1 MNIFFAIVFLLLSA
15 LFSGLT
21 LGLMGLDLAT
31 LKRAIKQGNKDAEKV
46 YKVRQHGML
55 LLTTLLLGNAAASS
69 FFSVLVG
76 DIISGFWAGFVATV
90 FIFIIGEI
98 LPQAGV
104 SRFALRFGA
113 VTAPFVSF
121 LMKIFYPVCGPI
133 AFGLNKL
140 LGAENVTRF
149 SKGDLLT
156 MFEDEQS
163 IEETE
168 IDTDERRIARG
179 SLSFSHRKVSDV
191 LTPATVSYT
200 LDSQEVIDEKF
211 LFQLKDMGYSRI
223 PVHTK
228 DMNQFVGILYL
239 KDLIGIKTPLLVSEV
254 MDKTIHFV
262 LPTDPLDKVL
272 NDFIR
277 TKMHLF
283 VVLDEFGSFDGV
295 ITVEDVVEEIIG
307 TEIMDEDDDAP
318 DLREVARRNKLRL
331 KNRN

>member
-1 MNIFFAIVFLLLSA
+1 MNIFFAIVCLLLSA

-31 LKRAIKQGNKDAEKV
+31 LRRAIKQGNKDAEKV
-46 YKVRQHGML
+46 YKIRQHGML

-69 FFSVLVG
+69 FFAVLVG
-76 DIISGFWAGFVATV
+76 DMISGFWAGIIATV
-90 FIFIIGEI
+90 LVFIIGEI

-113 VTAPFVSF
+113 ITSPFVDL
-121 LMKIFYPVCGPI
+121 LMKIFYPICGPI

-140 LGAENVTRF
+140 LGKENGMRF
-149 SKGDLLT
+149 SKRDLLT

-163 IEETE
+163 IEDTE
-168 IDTDERRIARG
+168 VDNDERRIARG
-179 SLSFSHRKVSDV
+179 SLSFSHKKVSDV

-200 LDSQEVIDEKF
+200 LDSQEVIDDVF
-211 LFQLKDMGYSRI
+211 LLKLKDMGYSRI
-223 PVHTK
+223 PIHTE
-228 DMNQFVGILYL
+228 DANQFVGILYL
-239 KDLIGIKTPLLVSEV
+239 KDLIGIKTPISVSKV

-307 TEIMDEDDDAP
+307 AEIMDEDDDAP
-318 DLREVARRNKLRL
+318 DLREVARRNKLR
-331 KNRN
+331 NRN